1 MKRNYLINLF
11 IIFLC
16 SIFTNAV
23 SEEAHVHGDVDLNIV
38 KENYIL
44 EITLISPAVNIVGFE
59 HLVSNAKERLVVEKA
74 NLLLAQHEKMFSF
87 HNDSCRHL
95 ETSMT
100 QSGPAEKNRSEL
112 SHDGHQHE
120 HDKNVHSEFEIL
132 YRYRCVKEVASL
144 SVNLKDHFPG
154 IYQINARWIKD
165 GAQGGTILNTAKRKI
180 IF

>member
-16 SIFTNAV
+16 SIFANAV
-23 SEEAHVHGDVDLNIV
+23 SEEPHIHGDVDLNIV
-38 KENYIL
+38 KENSIL

-59 HLVSNAKERLVVEKA
+59 YLVSNAKERLAVEKA
-74 NLLLAQHEKMFSF
+74 NLKLSQHEEMFSF
-87 HNDSCRHL
+87 HNDSCGHL
-95 ETSMT
+95 ETSMI
-100 QSGPAEKNRSEL
+100 QSGPTEKNRSEP

-132 YRYRCVKEVASL
+132 YRYRCVKEVTAL
-144 SVNLKDHFPG
+144 SVNLKDHFSG
-154 IYQINARWIKD
+154 VSRINARWIKD
-165 GAQGGTILNTAKRKI
+165 GTQGGITLNTAKREI

>member
-1 MKRNYLINLF
+1 MKRNYLVNLF

-16 SIFTNAV
+16 SIFANAV
-23 SEEAHVHGDVDLNIV
+23 SEEPHIHGDVDLNIV

-59 HLVSNAKERLVVEKA
+59 YLVSNAKERLAVEKA
-74 NLLLAQHEKMFSF
+74 NLKLSQHEEMFSF
-87 HNDSCRHL
+87 HNDSCGHL
-95 ETSMT
+95 ETSMI
-100 QSGPAEKNRSEL
+100 QSGPTEKNRSEP

-132 YRYRCVKEVASL
+132 YRYRCVKEVTSL
-144 SVNLKDHFPG
+144 SVNLKDHFSG
-154 IYQINARWIKD
+154 VSQINARWIKD